1 MLSPQQ
7 YAAPAVVTPQGEE
20 APLGSTAANVS
31 PPDTATGVV
40 LLIWVPLPSWPPPLA
55 PQQYAAPA
63 GVTPQVTPP
72 PALTA
77 ANVSAAMLKLLLLAP
92 ARVVA
97 DAVRVYPVPGLL
109 MLTFAKVAT
118 PFTAAT
124 VLVPARVPLA
134 GLVPIATV
142 MLVVAVV
149 TVLPWASWTATCM
162 AGVIPAPA
170 AALLGCTAKMSFAA
184 GPTPVGATGPLL
196 LPEHPPSAT
205 PQSTTPTQSPP
216 RASTAARRWRFF
228 LSCICLD
235 THMLCGVY

>member
-1 MLSPQQ
+1 MLSPEQ
-7 YAAPAVVTPQGEE
+7 YAAPAVVTPQEE
-20 APLGSTAANVS
+20 EPHPGSTAANVS

-124 VLVPARVPLA
+124 VVVPARVPLA

-149 TVLPWASWTATCM
+149 TVLPWASWTATCDRERV
-162 AGVIPAPA
+162 AERTGV
-170 AALLGCTAKMSFAA
+170 LLGCSVKTSFAA
-184 GPTPVGATGPLL
+184 APTGLLIGALVRHGGP
-196 LPEHPPSAT
+196 
-205 PQSTTPTQSPP
+205 
-216 RASTAARRWRFF
+216 
-228 LSCICLD
+228 
-235 THMLCGVY
+235 